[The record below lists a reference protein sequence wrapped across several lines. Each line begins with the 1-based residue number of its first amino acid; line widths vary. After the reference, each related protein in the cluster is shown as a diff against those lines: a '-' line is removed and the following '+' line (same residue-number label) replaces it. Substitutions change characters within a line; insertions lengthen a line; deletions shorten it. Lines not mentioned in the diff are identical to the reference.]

1 MALEKKNRII
11 AYLLSTSSLKN
22 NNHLLHLWLRK
33 KTLRQKL
40 LKKDYPMSININ
52 FRRSVCA
59 FASIFLL
66 AISPFLYGQEADSAS
81 APGSELNAE
90 LVAAGETL
98 FKNNCLV
105 CHDVHEQKVGPALA
119 DIHNRRPIEWI
130 KAFILNSQK
139 VIQSGD
145 EYAVNLYN
153 EYNQTL
159 MTSFDFSDDELN
171 SVIEYIKSETI
182 KGPAVQEVVADAGAG
197 TAVAQE
203 SVISPQII
211 TVFLVILLF
220 ILILILIV
228 LFVLVSVLTKYL
240 KQKAELEADDKEIVY
255 QRFEFG
261 QFIRSPGFVWVMTFV
276 FTAIVLKTVIDGL
289 FMVGIQEG
297 YAPTQPIAFSH
308 KLHAGDY
315 QIDCNYCHTG
325 VRISKS
331 ANIPSVNICLNC
343 HSAILK
349 VTGETDLSTEIQ
361 KIYDYKQS
369 NTPIEWVR
377 VHNLPDLAYFNHAQH
392 YEVGGVEC
400 QTCHGPIEEME
411 VVRQHSNLTM
421 GWCIDCHK
429 TTALNTKDNGYY
441 DKLVE
446 LHDQSSKKPMVVEDI
461 GGLECAKCHY

>member
-1 MALEKKNRII
+1 MPTI
-11 AYLLSTSSLKN
+11 
-22 NNHLLHLWLRK
+22 
-33 KTLRQKL
+33 
-40 LKKDYPMSININ
+40 
-52 FRRSVCA
+52 
-59 FASIFLL
+59 ASIFFMLVYT
-66 AISPFLYGQEADSAS
+66 SLYSQDADSTGVDS
-81 APGSELNAE
+81 GLNAE
-90 LVAAGETL
+90 LISAGETL

-105 CHDVHEQKVGPALA
+105 CHEIHEQKVGPALA
-119 DIHNRRPIEWI
+119 DIHNRRPVDWI

-171 SVIEYIKSETI
+171 AVIEYIKSETI
-182 KGPAVQEVVADAGAG
+182 KGPPVQEVTVAAGAEG
-197 TAVAQE
+197 EVARE
-203 SVISPQII
+203 SAFSAKVITI
-211 TVFLVILLF
+211 FLVVL
-220 ILILILIV
+220 LIV
-228 LFVLVSVLTKYL
+228 LVLILVVLFILVSVLTQYL
-240 KQKAELEADDKEIVY
+240 KQKVELSDEDQEIVF
-255 QRFEFG
+255 QKFDFG
-261 QFIRSPGFVWVMTFV
+261 QYVRSPAFIWVMTFV
-276 FTAIVLKTVIDGL
+276 FTAIVAKTVIDGL
-289 FMVGIQEG
+289 YNVGIQEG

-308 KLHAGDY
+308 KVHAGDF

-325 VRISKS
+325 VRTSKN

-343 HSAILK
+343 HSSIVK
-349 VTGETDLSTEIQ
+349 VTGATELSTEIQ
-361 KIYDYKQS
+361 KIYDAKAN

-392 YEVGGVEC
+392 YEVGGIEC

-421 GWCIDCHK
+421 GWCIDCHR
-429 TTALNTKDNGYY
+429 TQALNTKDNAYY

-446 LHDQSSKKPMVVEDI
+446 FHDKNSKKPMIVEDI